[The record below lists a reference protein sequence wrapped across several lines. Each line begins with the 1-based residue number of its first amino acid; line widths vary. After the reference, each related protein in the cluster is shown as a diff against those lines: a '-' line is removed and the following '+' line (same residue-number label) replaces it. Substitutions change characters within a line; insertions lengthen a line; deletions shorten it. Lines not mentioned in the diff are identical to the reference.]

1 MPPISI
7 GRCCVVRENTWI
19 AQRARRFR
27 GMEDHLSDQLHP
39 AASHHL
45 PFFITAP
52 GETDV
57 LFNITL
63 WFVVICI
70 ILTGVV
76 FLTIHSLPER
86 MAHKSK
92 KVLLDLIALLCLLAL
107 LTHEHLFW
115 FIAIVL
121 AFIDIP
127 DFLTPVNRIANS
139 VATMAG
145 QEDDSK
151 PADVS
156 TSIPPEAAK
165 VDEPHVKKQG
175 ARHA

>member
-1 MPPISI
+1 LTASPNPIA
-7 GRCCVVRENTWI
+7 T
-19 AQRARRFR
+19 A
-27 GMEDHLSDQLHP
+27 
-39 AASHHL
+39 HL

-63 WFVVICI
+63 WFVVACI

-107 LTHEHLFW
+107 LTHNHLFW
-115 FIAIVL
+115 FIAIIL

-127 DFLTPVNRIANS
+127 DFLTPVNRIARS
-139 VATMAG
+139 VESMAG
-145 QEDDSK
+145 QEAGEE
-151 PADVS
+151 PADAS
-156 TSIPPEAAK
+156 TSDPPEAATA
-165 VDEPHVKKQG
+165 DEPHVKKQG
-175 ARHA
+175 AHHA